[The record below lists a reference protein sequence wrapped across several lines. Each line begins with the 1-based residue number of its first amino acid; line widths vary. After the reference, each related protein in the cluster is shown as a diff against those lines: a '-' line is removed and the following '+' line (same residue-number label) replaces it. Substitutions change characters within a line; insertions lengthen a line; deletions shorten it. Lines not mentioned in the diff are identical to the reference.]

1 MKRNEEAV
9 IEDRKMIFEMIEAS
23 WELAERLGK
32 HPLTKG
38 CNCIS
43 CVDKRKRVLG
53 ERNREWEFEI

>member
-43 CVDKRKRVLG
+43 CVNKRKRVLG
-53 ERNREWEFEI
+53 ERNREWEYEI

>member
-1 MKRNEEAV
+1 MKRNEKAL

-43 CVDKRKRVLG
+43 CVNKRKRVLG

>member
-23 WELAERLGK
+23 WELAESLGK

-53 ERNREWEFEI
+53 ESNREWEFEI

>member
-1 MKRNEEAV
+1 MKGNERAV

>member
-1 MKRNEEAV
+1 MKRSEEAV
-9 IEDRKMIFEMIEAS
+9 KEDRKMIFEMIEAS

-43 CVDKRKRVLG
+43 CVNNRKRFLG
-53 ERNREWEFEI
+53 ERIREWKFEI

>member
-9 IEDRKMIFEMIEAS
+9 IEDRRMIFEMIEAS

-53 ERNREWEFEI
+53 ERNKEWEFEI